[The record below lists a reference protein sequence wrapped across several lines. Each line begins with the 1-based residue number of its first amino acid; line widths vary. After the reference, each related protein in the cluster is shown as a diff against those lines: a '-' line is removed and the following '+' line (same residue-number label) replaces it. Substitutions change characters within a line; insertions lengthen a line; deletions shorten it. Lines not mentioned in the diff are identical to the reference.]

1 MTSIA
6 ICKQRHA
13 NKHFKQN
20 FFFII
25 CCWTRLLLFPAFILL
40 QKRSMWPCKG
50 SNKKTRP
57 FSVPL
62 LLPIFVFGLPFQLR
76 PHSFTSGLNS
86 SPEENLSK
94 KCTFSDDRSFLNTTI
109 IPLTVREKRLIS
121 TYLFFQPL
129 KFIFSQFISIRN
141 KKHVDTV

>member
-1 MTSIA
+1 MTSIS

-25 CCWTRLLLFPAFILL
+25 RWTRLLLFPAFILL

-57 FSVPL
+57 FPVPL
-62 LLPIFVFGLPFQLR
+62 LFPIFVFGLPFQLR
-76 PHSFTSGLNS
+76 PHSFTSGPNS

-94 KCTFSDDRSFLNTTI
+94 KCTFSDDRSFLNTSTI
-109 IPLTVREKRLIS
+109 IHTTTNS
-121 TYLFFQPL
+121 TWKKANQYVPFFFQPL
-129 KFIFSQFISIRN
+129 KLIFFSQFISGWN
-141 KKHVDTV
+141 

>member
-1 MTSIA
+1 MTSIS

-25 CCWTRLLLFPAFILL
+25 RWTRLLLFPAFILL

-57 FSVPL
+57 FPVPL
-62 LLPIFVFGLPFQLR
+62 LFPIFVFGLPFQLR
-76 PHSFTSGLNS
+76 PHSFTSGPNS

-94 KCTFSDDRSFLNTTI
+94 KCTFSDDRSFLNTSTI
-109 IPLTVREKRLIS
+109 ILLLTVREKRLIS
-121 TYLFFQPL
+121 TYLFF
-129 KFIFSQFISIRN
+129 FN
-141 KKHVDTV
+141 H